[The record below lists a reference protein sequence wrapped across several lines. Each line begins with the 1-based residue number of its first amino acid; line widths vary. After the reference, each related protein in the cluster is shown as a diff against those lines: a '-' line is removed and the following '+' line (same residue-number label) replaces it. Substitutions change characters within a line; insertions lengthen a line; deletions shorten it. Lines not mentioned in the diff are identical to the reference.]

1 MTIVSTSKFDV
12 APTRAHADDQA
23 VPASTWFMMG
33 AAALGS
39 RLVLGWIYWGG
50 ASRRFIYDIKKINPE
65 SPGYL
70 ANKLVH
76 AAPGIPFGLDG
87 VVHWILSQPLLLQT
101 AVIGFS
107 LVELVVGVGLIV
119 GFATRLWSLIGLGL
133 AAFLMVVFGWM
144 GTTCLDE
151 WTMAA
156 SGFAMAALTLVT
168 GSGPYSM
175 DQVLIKSGAVARR
188 PWLAWLT
195 SGSLPISER
204 ATVKLATTLGVLS
217 IAFTVFFYGFNFH
230 AIYSHLGKRV
240 DNLHPRVQL
249 TGAGLTGDGRLVV
262 HTYINAGPDTQGLYI
277 VRAVLAPKAAGA
289 DAKPVFDYN
298 AAALKDKKT
307 LTIANRFAPWST
319 CKSLAYAVRCQLGSQ
334 ATWSLAVPAGQATT
348 GGPLVLTLTDVEG
361 VTFRT
366 EVPVRTAAK

>member
-1 MTIVSTSKFDV
+1 
-12 APTRAHADDQA
+12 
-23 VPASTWFMMG
+23 MG

-50 ASRRFIYDIKKINPE
+50 ASRRFIYDIQKIDPA

-76 AAPGIPFGLDG
+76 AAPGVPFGLEG
-87 VVHWILSQPLLLQT
+87 LMHWVLSQPLLLQV

-107 LVELVVGVGLIV
+107 LVELFVGVGLMI

-133 AAFLMVVFGWM
+133 AAFLMIVFGWM

-156 SGFAMAALTLVT
+156 CGFAMASLTLVT
-168 GSGPYSM
+168 GSGPYSV
-175 DQVLIKSGAVARR
+175 DQMLINSGANERR

-195 SGSLPISER
+195 SGSLPISEG
-204 ATVKLATTLGVLS
+204 ATLKLATVLGVVS
-217 IAFTVFFYGFNFH
+217 IAFTVFFYGYDFD

-240 DNLHPRVQL
+240 DNLHPHVQM
-249 TGAGLTGDGRLVV
+249 TAATITGDGRLSV
-262 HTYINAGPDTQGLYI
+262 HTYINAGPDTQGLYV
-277 VRAVLAPKAAGA
+277 VRATLSSAVAGA
-289 DAKPVFDYN
+289 KPLFDYD
-298 AAALKDKKT
+298 AAALKSKQT
-307 LTIANRFAPWST
+307 LTIANRFAPWAA

-334 ATWSLAVPAGQATT
+334 ATWSLALPAGTPALS
-348 GGPLVLTLTDVEG
+348 GPLVLTLTDVEG

-366 EVPVRTAAK
+366 PVPVRTASLAK